1 MKVKFQRSRRRFVK
15 TAAAAATGLI
25 AGASLS
31 GCSGSSNSQQA
42 TTLVAHGSPKDL
54 FPLAPTDVDLFL
66 DLDFRQGES
75 AVDAILVT
83 NNGFNKMGSGGS
95 WDTVLGFN
103 PNGRQY
109 YTKAGW
115 MPWKMTSR
123 AGIGDK
129 FSVYAEIQRSAI
141 ASTWKDDSANFIDSG
156 TGPSLD
162 NPYTPTA
169 FGHVISLRGNRAPWP
184 YLKMFYQVTSGPSG
198 RFVYGHFDN
207 ANEGGVTIRFHP
219 DPLSTEDAFAKLHIV
234 VDVNEMRYYIDGA
247 LVKTYTRTTDVLV
260 DDLFNVVTIGADNYG
275 GNSILKGYIRRIQLI
290 KRAVDNLDTMNMKIA
305 FIGDSFVQRGAGH
318 ATPSSITVAGVDAI
332 QNGLDDIGL
341 ADNSDPTRIPV
352 IGTHYVPWIWALR
365 KMAANY
371 RARFRYYV
379 AGDAG
384 HGWSPTVAN
393 GTAQIRQAFRNAVIA
408 YNPEILVALG
418 SVNDVNVA
426 LPPADLLGETKAVL
440 DELIDRCSSLK
451 KILFCQTFPGYK
463 GSSPVNNPAAIA
475 QYESHVALQ
484 AQLEG
489 YRGKVEVIHTYS
501 ALGGAEY
508 NPDFTAGSSQ
518 YASLWDAQ
526 YAQSETNHDVHPGQY
541 GMNRMAEIIWPQ
553 FRNAVFS

>member
-1 MKVKFQRSRRRFVK
+1 VKLKFQPSRRRFVK
-15 TAAAAATGLI
+15 AATVAAGGI
-25 AGASLS
+25 ATGVLFP
-31 GCSGSSNSQQA
+31 GCSGSGNSQQPTA
-42 TTLVAHGSPKDL
+42 LVVQDGRKDL
-54 FPLAPTDVDLFL
+54 FPLASTDADLFL

-75 AVDAILVT
+75 ASDAILVA
-83 NNGFNKMGSGGS
+83 NNGFSKMGGGGS
-95 WDTVLGFN
+95 WDAVLGFN
-103 PNGRQY
+103 PNGSQY
-109 YTKAGW
+109 YAKPEW
-115 MPWKMTSR
+115 VPWKMASR
-123 AGIGDK
+123 DGIGEK
-129 FSVYAEIQRSAI
+129 FTVYIEIQRSAI

-162 NPYTPTA
+162 NPYTTTA
-169 FGHVISLRGNRAPWP
+169 FGHAISLRGNQAPWP

-198 RFVYGHFDN
+198 RFVYGHFDS

-219 DPLSTEDAFAKLHIV
+219 DPLSTEDSFARLQIV
-234 VDVNEMRYYIDGA
+234 VDVNDVRYYIDGA
-247 LVKTYTRTTDVLV
+247 LVKTYTRTTDVLA

-275 GNSILKGYIRRIQLI
+275 GNSILKGYIRRIQLV
-290 KRAVDNLDTMNMKIA
+290 KRAVENLETIDTKIA

-332 QNGLDDIGL
+332 QNGLDDSGL
-341 ADNSDPTRIPV
+341 AGNSDPAQIPV
-352 IGTHYVPWIWALR
+352 IGTYYVPWIWALR

-393 GTAQIRQAFRNAVIA
+393 GTAQIRPAFRDAVVA

-440 DELIDRCSSLK
+440 DEFIDRCSNLK
-451 KILFCQTFPGYK
+451 TILFCQTFPGYK
-463 GSSPVNNPAAIA
+463 GSTPVNNPAAIA

-484 AQLEG
+484 AQLDG
-489 YRGKVEVIHTYS
+489 YRGKVEVIYTYS
-501 ALGGAEY
+501 ALGGANY

-526 YAQSETNHDVHPGQY
+526 YARSITNHDVHPGQY
-541 GMNRMAEIIWPQ
+541 GMNRMAEIIWRQ